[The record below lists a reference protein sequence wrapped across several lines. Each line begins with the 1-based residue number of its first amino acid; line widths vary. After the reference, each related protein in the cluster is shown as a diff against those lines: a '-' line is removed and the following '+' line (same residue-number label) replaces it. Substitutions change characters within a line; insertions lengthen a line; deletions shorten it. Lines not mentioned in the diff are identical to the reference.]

1 MTVEEECL
9 LCWKCQEEWAC
20 VKAILKWKKHFQAF
34 RSTHVRV
41 DSITKTEVWPESLG
55 PNVRMVSVALC
66 HFQGRGRSARRGNT
80 AWISVGWPEDL
91 SSLGRCVLAT
101 VWCIFKGQR
110 GFGSIGWSGCDT
122 WLMSVQYFPEWNLI
136 SRMIAAS
143 SCLEENDL
151 VLMVA
156 CLMCWHCSRARTLLV
171 QPRGAQLGHWIS

>member
-1 MTVEEECL
+1 MGKLFWDRETLPDLQIHICRGLLALPRQKMTRVPQAKFQKG
-9 LCWKCQEEWAC
+9 LCYPFLSPGQKKIGWK
-20 VKAILKWKKHFQAF
+20 
-34 RSTHVRV
+34 
-41 DSITKTEVWPESLG
+41 G
-55 PNVRMVSVALC
+55 
-66 HFQGRGRSARRGNT
+66 ART

-101 VWCIFKGQR
+101 VWYIFKGQR

-156 CLMCWHCSRARTLLV
+156 CLMCWHCSGARTLLV
-171 QPRGAQLGHWIS
+171 QPRGPQLGHWIN

>member
-1 MTVEEECL
+1 MRAGQWGSYFETGKLFQTFKSTYVGGRWYHQDRRL
-9 LCWKCQEEWAC
+9 TRVLQ
-20 VKAILKWKKHFQAF
+20 VKIPERSLVQFALF
-34 RSTHVRV
+34 RERKVG
-41 DSITKTEVWPESLG
+41 W
-55 PNVRMVSVALC
+55 
-66 HFQGRGRSARRGNT
+66 RGMRT

-91 SSLGRCVLAT
+91 SFLGRCVLAT

-143 SCLEENDL
+143 SCLEENDP

-156 CLMCWHCSRARTLLV
+156 CLICWHCSGARTLLV
-171 QPRGAQLGHWIS
+171 QPRGPKLGYWIN